1 MRIVVAPDSFKE
13 SLTASAAAAA
23 MAEGVARAWP
33 AAQCVQV
40 PLADG
45 GEGTLAVLADAF
57 GAQLRTIATTDPL
70 GRPVL
75 ARYGLAGDVAIIEV
89 ATAIGLELI
98 APELRDIEKA
108 TTVGVAALLT
118 AALDA
123 GATRLI
129 VGIGGTATCDGG
141 AGLLAGLGARLLD
154 ADGAEV
160 PPTPAGLA
168 RLARVELAGL
178 EPRLAEVGIEIASDV
193 TNPLLG
199 PLGAAAVFAPQKGA
213 KPDQLPLLE
222 NSLSRLAEALVA
234 AGAAD
239 VRDTPGAGAAGGL
252 GAALLA
258 VGGRLR
264 SGVGLVAEAVG
275 LAEQIAGADLVLT
288 GEGALDAQTRSGKVV
303 AGVVAVAARYRVPV
317 IAFAGRIPDPKVIG
331 ALGLAGA
338 VAITT
343 PELSFAQA
351 VEQAPELL
359 SAAVAD
365 TLAAW
370 PKGPA

>member
-1 MRIVVAPDSFKE
+1 MRIVAAPDSFKE

-23 MAEGVARAWP
+23 MAEGVSRVWP

-45 GEGTLAVLADAF
+45 GEGTLAVLVGAF
-57 GAQLRTIATTDPL
+57 GAQVHTVATTDPL

-75 ARYGLAGDVAIIEV
+75 ASYGLAGDVAIIEV

-98 APELRDIEKA
+98 EPELRDIESA
-108 TTVGVAALLT
+108 TTIGVAELLT

-141 AGLLAGLGARLLD
+141 AGLLTGLGARLLD

-178 EPRLAEVGIEIASDV
+178 EPRLAEVRIEIASDV

-213 KPDQLPLLE
+213 RAEQLPLLE
-222 NSLSRLAEALVA
+222 GSLSRLAEALVA
-234 AGAAD
+234 AGAPD
-239 VRDTPGAGAAGGL
+239 VRDAPGSGAAGGL

-275 LAEQIAGADLVLT
+275 LAEQIAAADLVLT
-288 GEGALDAQTRSGKVV
+288 GEGALDAQTGSGKVV
-303 AGVVAVAARYRVPV
+303 TGVVAVAARYRVPV
-317 IAFAGRIPDPKVIG
+317 IAFAGRIPDLEVIQ
-331 ALGLAGA
+331 ALGLAAA

-343 PELSFAQA
+343 AELPFEQA
-351 VEQAPELL
+351 VAQAPELL
-359 SAAVAD
+359 SAAVAS

-370 PKGPA
+370 PKGSA

>member
-1 MRIVVAPDSFKE
+1 MRIVAAPDSFKE

-23 MAEGVARAWP
+23 MAEGVSRVWP

-45 GEGTLAVLADAF
+45 GEGTLAVLVGAF
-57 GAQLRTIATTDPL
+57 GAQVRTVATTDPL

-75 ARYGLAGDVAIIEV
+75 ASYGLAGDVAIIEV

-98 APELRDIEKA
+98 EPELRDIENA
-108 TTVGVAALLT
+108 TTIGLAALLT

-160 PPTPAGLA
+160 QPTPAGLA

-178 EPRLAEVGIEIASDV
+178 EPRLAGVRIEIASDV

-213 KPDQLPLLE
+213 RPDQLPLLE
-222 NSLSRLAEALVA
+222 NSLSRLTEALVV
-234 AGAAD
+234 AGATD
-239 VRDTPGAGAAGGL
+239 VQDAPGSGAAGGL
-252 GAALLA
+252 GAALLT

-288 GEGALDAQTRSGKVV
+288 GEGALDAQTGSGKVV

-317 IAFAGRIPDPKVIG
+317 IAFAGRIPDPEVIQ

-343 PELSFAQA
+343 AELPFEQAVAQA
-351 VEQAPELL
+351 PGLL
-359 SAAVAD
+359 SAAVAS

-370 PKGPA
+370 PKGSA